1 MLKLTW
7 LIFVCA
13 ETSCEVTNLFE
24 SMSRDRSVEDAS
36 NLVDSEVHRE
46 EDGEGSRDG
55 GTVLGGGGEEVEGGG
70 GEEEEVEL
78 TVTRSGVRENG
89 EAGDHDEAGVGGEG
103 GEGGE
108 DNETV
113 DIDDNEG
120 KWNSVWNGV
129 WVGWYVGGMV

>member
-1 MLKLTW
+1 MKQLINTETW

-13 ETSCEVTNLFE
+13 GTSCEVTNLFE
-24 SMSRDRSVEDAS
+24 SMSREGSVEDTS
-36 NLVDSEVHRE
+36 NPVDSEVHRE
-46 EDGEGSRDG
+46 EDGEGSQEG

-78 TVTRSGVRENG
+78 TVTRSDARENG
-89 EAGDHDEAGVGGEG
+89 EAGDHDEAGEG

-113 DIDDNEG
+113 DDNEG
-120 KWNSVWNGV
+120 EWDSGWDGV
-129 WVGWYVGGMV
+129 